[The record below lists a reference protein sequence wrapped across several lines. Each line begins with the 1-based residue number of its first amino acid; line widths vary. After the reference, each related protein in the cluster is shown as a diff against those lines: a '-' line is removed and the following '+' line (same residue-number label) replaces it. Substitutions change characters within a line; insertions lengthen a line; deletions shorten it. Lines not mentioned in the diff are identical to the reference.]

1 MLLDSGAD
9 SNFLPSAIAKIGRLT
24 KLDQPITA
32 TTATNKRHQITH
44 SVDFTIT
51 KPFKLQFQAYVLPGL
66 RKIILGRPTL
76 QQLRYEL
83 TPTSEFITIAGHNY
97 NCTLERAN
105 GLIKKI
111 LRGLIGPLLPNW
123 DSVLYKAVQI
133 YNGTPTI
140 HGHTPYFLA
149 MGISTHLSN
158 YRDQLVQAFPPL
170 STEAEFNEE
179 VAMLR
184 LHEFVVKGKSV
195 DKHNDAKTQKMA
207 YQKMMS
213 APFGIPANFQKGQW
227 IYRRRKKLAKNQYN
241 FDGPFLI
248 EEVRNNNSYIISRN
262 GKREKGTYHQ
272 DMLKPAFALEDSP
285 ITALSNFQK
294 SMQEIEYRVLGKMFD
309 EIKVRVIMLS
319 DIMKNRKPVKIDAVM
334 THPQFYERERVM
346 L

>member
-1 MLLDSGAD
+1 MKLIHT
-9 SNFLPSAIAKIGRLT
+9 SNYHPISNGR
-24 KLDQPITA
+24 
-32 TTATNKRHQITH
+32 
-44 SVDFTIT
+44 V
-51 KPFKLQFQAYVLPGL
+51 
-66 RKIILGRPTL
+66 
-76 QQLRYEL
+76 
-83 TPTSEFITIAGHNY
+83 
-97 NCTLERAN
+97 ERAN

-170 STEAEFNEE
+170 PTEAEFNEE

-184 LHEFVVKGKSV
+184 LHELVVKGKSV

-319 DIMKNRKPVKIDAVM
+319 DIMKNRKPVKIDAM